1 MKVEVLSGVVSSD
14 HVHILVSLPPQ
25 IPVSK
30 LVQRV
35 KGKSSYKLQREYQA
49 LRKQYWGQR
58 MWARGY
64 FACTT
69 GNVTDDMVKDYI
81 NGHTETDDN
90 FKIAD
95 FESD

>member
-1 MKVEVLSGVVSSD
+1 
-14 HVHILVSLPPQ
+14 
-25 IPVSK
+25 
-30 LVQRV
+30 
-35 KGKSSYKLQREYQA
+35 
-49 LRKQYWGQR
+49 

-69 GNVTDDMVKDYI
+69 GNVTDDMIKKYI
-81 NGHTETDDN
+81 DGHTETDDN